1 MSRGHWRPEE
11 DEKLK
16 DLVTRF
22 GPHNW
27 NTIAENIQGRTG
39 KSCRLR
45 WFNQLD
51 PRINRSPFSEEEE
64 ARLLALH
71 RLHGNRWSAIARLF
85 PGRTDNAI
93 KNHWHVITARR
104 KKPLG
109 STITTRKALDFDNPT
124 TYDTE
129 NSVEFYDFLSVKSS
143 TEESEEATT
152 KCSSSVDQEEEEDE
166 QWRKHG
172 GLPFIDFLRT
182 ELQHV
187 SVLVMILIP
196 TNLWLLAILLKA
208 TSDLGKVS
216 ERKKKECNLEE
227 YKRWMLGKCGGQRG
241 LLTLSAPSL
250 PSLKSMKS
258 PGV

>member
-1 MSRGHWRPEE
+1 MSMSMSRGHWRPEE

-172 GLPFIDFLRT
+172 GLPFIDFLRVRSSSCA
-182 ELQHV
+182 L
-187 SVLVMILIP
+187 
-196 TNLWLLAILLKA
+196 NF
-208 TSDLGKVS
+208 
-216 ERKKKECNLEE
+216 RN
-227 YKRWMLGKCGGQRG
+227 
-241 LLTLSAPSL
+241 
-250 PSLKSMKS
+250 
-258 PGV
+258 

>member
-1 MSRGHWRPEE
+1 MSMSMSRGHWRPEE

-27 NTIAENIQGRTG
+27 NAIAENIQGRTG

-93 KNHWHVITARR
+93 KNHWHVVTARR

-109 STITTRKALDFDNPT
+109 LTITTRKAALDIDNPAT
-124 TYDTE
+124 RGFTMPNTHGINAE
-129 NSVEFYDFLSVKSS
+129 NSVEFYDFLRVKSS
-143 TEESEEATT
+143 TEESEEAT

-172 GLPFIDFLRT
+172 GLPFIDFLRIRSSSCS
-182 ELQHV
+182 L
-187 SVLVMILIP
+187 
-196 TNLWLLAILLKA
+196 N
-208 TSDLGKVS
+208 
-216 ERKKKECNLEE
+216 NLETK
-227 YKRWMLGKCGGQRG
+227 YM
-241 LLTLSAPSL
+241 
-250 PSLKSMKS
+250 
-258 PGV
+258 